1 MPDVGSDIEL
11 DVGPDVGPKYKAY
24 IGHIWAI
31 HKLYISHVQP
41 TVQATDGPYPISRKW
56 GAAAKPPPPIFFIF
70 IMVHLWLVL

>member
-1 MPDVGSDIEL
+1 MPDVGSDIELDVGPDVELDVGL

-41 TVQATDGPYPISRKW
+41 TVQATDGPYQFSS
-56 GAAAKPPPPIFFIF
+56 
-70 IMVHLWLVL
+70 